1 MSLGAIVHCVDL
13 GLKTTAIFKSQWLL
27 VDILGLA
34 LSSQV
39 QTSKESL
46 FCLIFVLFMGLTIY
60 LKNAKSIFKA
70 LIFETDKILIT
81 RSAGFFFRFYELIL
95 CMIE

>member
-39 QTSKESL
+39 KASKESL

-60 LKNAKSIFKA
+60 LEK
-70 LIFETDKILIT
+70 T
-81 RSAGFFFRFYELIL
+81 RNQFSKH
-95 CMIE
+95 